1 MSFCMEIA
9 HHTLPEKE
17 VLITD
22 LFRVMLVW
30 RIVYGSFKMILG
42 VSLLKFHGMEF
53 ADMLA
58 PLMAHELSR
67 DPRDVLVGFIHN
79 WLTHSPQE
87 VTYFLSVY
95 FLFWGLIDIGMSYYL
110 LIHKHW
116 AYPVSAVLIIVFIL
130 YEAFRYTHTHSLT
143 LLGVIIIDIVVLGLI
158 VREYRHLKG
167 RRAMKEMQIE

>member
-1 MSFCMEIA
+1 MEIA

-58 PLMAHELSR
+58 PLMAHELSQ
-67 DPRDVLVGFIHN
+67 DPRDVLVGFIHT

-95 FLFWGLIDIGMSYYL
+95 FLFWGLIDIGTSYYL
-110 LIHKHW
+110 LKHKQW
-116 AYPVSAVLIIVFIL
+116 AYPVSAVLICIFVL
-130 YEAFRYTHTHSLT
+130 YEAFRYTHTYSLT
-143 LLGVIIIDIVVLGLI
+143 LLCVIIIDIVVLGLI

-167 RRAMKEMQIE
+167 RWAT